1 MDIWDIGHST
11 RTEEEFIV
19 LLKEHKIK
27 AVVDV
32 RRFPSS
38 KKSPH
43 FAKAHLETILREN
56 RMDYAWLGDEL
67 GGFRKGGYEQWTK
80 TQEFASG
87 IKNLEDTARRK
98 RTVFLCAERD
108 YSRCH
113 RRFIIELLKRKGWTV
128 HHIAPYSKSHNQ
140 ASTLPLS
147 FR

>member
-27 AVVDV
+27 TVVDV

-38 KKSPH
+38 KKFPH
-43 FAKAHLETILREN
+43 FAKTHLEIILREN
-56 RMDYAWLGDEL
+56 RMDYTWLGDKL
-67 GGFRKGGYEQWTK
+67 GGFRKIGYEQWTK
-80 TQEFASG
+80 TQEFATG
-87 IKNLEDTARRK
+87 IKSLEETARRK
-98 RTVFLCAERD
+98 RTAFLCAERD

-113 RRFIIELLKRKGWTV
+113 RRFIIELLKKKGWTV
-128 HHIAPYSKSHNQ
+128 HHIASQAKTHNQ
-140 ASTLPLS
+140 TLTLPLT